1 MTIKNEYGKES
12 MSVGYADEKSMGGN
26 RSVANHGRSAPPV
39 GSRLGKGAGCA
50 RYWSALFISMMF
62 IIGAFAIIPA
72 QAAGPAT
79 VNLGTAGDFVVLAKT
94 GISTTGTTHITGD
107 IGVSPVAATYITGF
121 GLTKVGAYATSSLV
135 TGKVYAADY
144 APPTPAK
151 MTTAVGDMGTAYT
164 DAAGRTLPDYTELY
178 AGDLTGKTL
187 TPGLY
192 KWGTGVLISA
202 GGVTI
207 SGAASDVWIFQIAQT
222 LKLANNAKVTLIG
235 GAQASHIFW
244 QVASQVTLG
253 TTAAMKGII
262 LCKTLIAMNTGATL
276 EGRALSQT
284 AVTLNANTVTI
295 SVIADIAAP
304 TVSSTIPANAATGV
318 SVNSAMAATFNEAMN
333 PITINTTTFTLT
345 QGVTSVSGT
354 VTYTGVTA
362 TFTPAANLAS
372 STVYTATITT
382 GAKDMAGNAIA
393 SNYAWSFTTGAVS
406 DTTAPTVS
414 STVPT
419 NAATGVAIDSE
430 MDATFSEAINHITI
444 TTATFTLK
452 QGATSVS
459 GAVTYAGVKATFTP
473 IADLATSTAY
483 TATITTGAKDLAG
496 NAMASNYVWS
506 FTTASAASDITAPTV
521 SSTIPANAATGVA
534 VNGAITATF
543 SEAINPITIT
553 TATFTLKHGVT
564 AVSGAV
570 TYTGTTA
577 TFTPAANLASSTVYT
592 ATITTGTKDIAG
604 NAMAS
609 NHIWSF
615 TTGTASSSTGT
626 ISGRLVDNDGNPVA
640 NATVS
645 LGNTGMDTITDANG
659 NYSFSGVEPGTYS
672 VGFNATGYEPSAAT
686 STVNSG
692 QTTTVPDTVIS
703 PDDSGVG
710 NLLWI
715 FGAIAV
721 ALAAVLIGWK
731 LMIQRKKDKPA

>member
-1 MTIKNEYGKES
+1 MN
-12 MSVGYADEKSMGGN
+12 VGHVSENSMGGK
-26 RSVANHGRSAPPV
+26 RSVANHGRSASPV

-50 RYWSALFISMMF
+50 RYWSALFISMIF
-62 IIGAFAIIPA
+62 VLGAFAIIPA

-121 GLTKVGAYATSSLV
+121 GLTKVGAYSTSSLI

-192 KWGTGVLISA
+192 KWGTGVLVSA

-222 LKLANNAKVTLIG
+222 LKLANNAKVTLIS

-244 QVASQVTLG
+244 QVAGQVTLG

-295 SVIADIAAP
+295 SVIADTAAP
-304 TVSSTIPANAATGV
+304 TVSSTVPTNAATGV

-333 PITINTTTFTLT
+333 PITINSTTFTLT
-345 QGVTSVSGT
+345 QGVTPVSGT

-406 DTTAPTVS
+406 DTTPPTVS
-414 STVPT
+414 STVPA
-419 NAATGVAIDSE
+419 NAAIGVAIDSE

-459 GAVTYAGVKATFTP
+459 GAVTYAGVTATFTP
-473 IADLATSTAY
+473 IADLAPSTAY

-496 NAMASNYVWS
+496 NALASNYVWS
-506 FTTASAASDITAPTV
+506 FTTAGTASDITAPTV

-534 VNGAITATF
+534 VNSAMTATF

-570 TYTGTTA
+570 AYTGTTA

-592 ATITTGTKDIAG
+592 ATVTTGAKDLAG
-604 NAMAS
+604 NALAS
-609 NHIWSF
+609 NHVWSF
-615 TTGTASSSTGT
+615 TTGTASSSAGT

-645 LGNTGMDTITDANG
+645 LGNTGMNTITDANG
-659 NYSFSGVEPGTYS
+659 DYSFSGVEPGTYS
-672 VGFNATGYEPSAAT
+672 VGFNATGYEPSAVT
-686 STVNSG
+686 SSVESG
-692 QTTTVPDTVIS
+692 QTTTVPDTVMS
-703 PDDSGVG
+703 PDDSGVS

-715 FGAIAV
+715 IGAIAV
-721 ALAAVLIGWK
+721 ALVAVLIGWK
-731 LMIQRKKDKPA
+731 LMANRKKDKHA